1 MKDNAKQSRQ
11 GKHKE
16 MKTLFGAYVDPEV
29 KALAV
34 LTSDRL
40 GISFTDIILN
50 GLKSEATRA
59 GIMFNDQIRPEYLNA
74 FNAVLEIVKARIH
87 QTRKGASNAENQ

>member
-1 MKDNAKQSRQ
+1 MAKKEGTRQ

-50 GLKSEATRA
+50 GLRSEATRA
-59 GIMFNDQIRPEYLNA
+59 GILKNGDVCPECKQAYD
-74 FNAVLEIVKARIH
+74 AVLEVVKARIL
-87 QTRKGASNAENQ
+87 QKKVK